1 LARCTLTVQAAASRV
16 LLARR
21 AVRRCTGVRPL
32 EDRAD
37 DSAGVGGVRRDGIR
51 RGVVDATPTGP
62 DGIAAAG
69 AVAARSSKCIA
80 LVCHAGTGAAPRHA
94 GVGTGGGS
102 GSGGRLAAAK
112 LAAANAASCDHAA
125 LAETAVHLP
134 EAERAW
140 LASHPVCP
148 GLPVVTSGR
157 EPLYPFAARHGGNRS
172 GAHIP
177 PDPLAGRPCEAR

>member
-1 LARCTLTVQAAASRV
+1 MSRCERPLSASLTMPAAASRV

-32 EDRAD
+32 EDGAD
-37 DSAGVGGVRRDGIR
+37 DSAGVGGVRRDGMC
-51 RGVVDATPTGP
+51 RGVVGATASGP
-62 DGIAAAG
+62 DGATAAG
-69 AVAARSSKCIA
+69 AVAARSSNCTA

-102 GSGGRLAAAK
+102 GSGGWLAAAK
-112 LAAANAASCDHAA
+112 LAAANAASCDHTA

-148 GLPVVTSGR
+148 GLPVVTPER
-157 EPLYPFAARHGGNRS
+157 EPL
-172 GAHIP
+172 
-177 PDPLAGRPCEAR
+177 